1 MTVYE
6 EEEEEEEERARESAR
21 KELFGAS
28 VWNRDLFQNNA
39 SLVFDGLEPLSPS
52 LLSLPLLFS
61 SSSLPILSFSASSSS
76 LPLLCSSHS
85 YSSPVCLCASTRSLF
100 LFILLLFSAGCFSEE
115 DTGHKRDAKLEPFR
129 PG

>member
-6 EEEEEEEERARESAR
+6 EEEEEEEERERESAR

-61 SSSLPILSFSASSSS
+61 SSSLPILSFSASPSPLSLSSS
-76 LPLLCSSHS
+76 VPLILIHHLSVCALPLAHFSFSSFL
-85 YSSPVCLCASTRSLF
+85 SSLQVVFQRRIQATRGTQS
-100 LFILLLFSAGCFSEE
+100 
-115 DTGHKRDAKLEPFR
+115 
-129 PG
+129 